1 MKCHVNPRLLLTI
14 FVGFSLCV
22 YFFFLMLPL
31 TIPRTFPNDDGNAY
45 WFTRLSHQSIEHY
58 PAMAYAKQYPIHTSR
73 SASQFIS
80 GVVWDMPRDPQIWN
94 HFRFDALSI
103 SFGLYNTFWMALLFG
118 LLIHYRR
125 VDAVLLMLGTFAGLM
140 YNLTLPGRAWVM
152 PWDMPIMCLFTW
164 SVLVFMKNEY
174 FPLLILVFTAS
185 LFKETGLVCSILVLL
200 GPWSRRKQI
209 LGFIGLILSFVVCRK
224 FLMIA
229 SGSTAILVP
238 LNEGYNLTSLVTN
251 TLVQIKLNVCD
262 TFSFHLNSP
271 FFANCGML
279 FVMLFLPTKRAIK
292 LMAAVFMVG
301 QFIAGTVYE
310 FRDFFELLPL
320 GLMQLSDYLSDGEYL
335 RKVSHETPY
344 N

>member
-1 MKCHVNPRLLLTI
+1 
-14 FVGFSLCV
+14 
-22 YFFFLMLPL
+22 
-31 TIPRTFPNDDGNAY
+31 
-45 WFTRLSHQSIEHY
+45 
-58 PAMAYAKQYPIHTSR
+58 
-73 SASQFIS
+73 
-80 GVVWDMPRDPQIWN
+80 
-94 HFRFDALSI
+94 
-103 SFGLYNTFWMALLFG
+103 
-118 LLIHYRR
+118 
-125 VDAVLLMLGTFAGLM
+125 M
-140 YNLTLPGRAWVM
+140 YNLTLPGRVWVM

-164 SVLVFMKNEY
+164 SVLVFLKNEY
-174 FPLLILVFTAS
+174 VPLLLLVFTAS
-185 LFKETGLVCSILVLL
+185 LFKETGLVCSILVLF

-238 LNEGYNLTSLVTN
+238 LNEGYNLTSLVAN
-251 TLVQIKLNVCD
+251 TLVQIKLNVYD

-279 FVMLFLPTKRAIK
+279 FVMFFLPTKRTIK

-320 GLMQLSDYLSDGEYL
+320 GLMQLSDYLSGGEYL
-335 RKVSHETPY
+335 RKVSLEPQI
-344 N
+344 

>member
-1 MKCHVNPRLLLTI
+1 
-14 FVGFSLCV
+14 
-22 YFFFLMLPL
+22 
-31 TIPRTFPNDDGNAY
+31 
-45 WFTRLSHQSIEHY
+45 
-58 PAMAYAKQYPIHTSR
+58 
-73 SASQFIS
+73 
-80 GVVWDMPRDPQIWN
+80 
-94 HFRFDALSI
+94 
-103 SFGLYNTFWMALLFG
+103 
-118 LLIHYRR
+118 
-125 VDAVLLMLGTFAGLM
+125 
-140 YNLTLPGRAWVM
+140 
-152 PWDMPIMCLFTW
+152 
-164 SVLVFMKNEY
+164 
-174 FPLLILVFTAS
+174 
-185 LFKETGLVCSILVLL
+185 
-200 GPWSRRKQI
+200 
-209 LGFIGLILSFVVCRK
+209 
-224 FLMIA
+224 MIA